1 MIISIYIIFAAL
13 LGSFLASFIYR
24 YVNKN
29 IEADSYVESINI
41 YTEPSFCPA
50 CKTKID
56 WYHLIPVLSYLFLR
70 GKAKCCGATISSRY
84 FLIEIL
90 VISLF
95 LLVFITNASWDLIL
109 FRSFISLTLIF
120 IALIDYQYKIIPLSS
135 LLILFI
141 LALILSSLEGLLIL
155 PEIFVAIISGFLLL
169 ATRWLFFKLKGKEA
183 LGLGDVILF
192 PILIKIGK
200 RITSPRPKAS
210 FPLSLKNNHL
220 VAKRRNPEII
230 ATNISGKINRPS
242 NDESIKAKINNI
254 KSELKGMILY

>member
-95 LLVFITNASWDLIL
+95 LFIFITNDNFGLIFL
-109 FRSFISLTLIF
+109 KSLITLNLIF
-120 IALIDYQYKIIPLSS
+120 IALIDHEHKVIPLSS
-135 LLILFI
+135 LLFLTIFAIVLSQQTNILNLSELFVTLI
-141 LALILSSLEGLLIL
+141 SGLILLSLRWFYLKFKKREGL
-155 PEIFVAIISGFLLL
+155 VVC
-169 ATRWLFFKLKGKEA
+169 KGQYG
-183 LGLGDVILF
+183 LGLVVVHRVALEVGHEL
-192 PILIKIGK
+192 PPQ
-200 RITSPRPKAS
+200 RSP
-210 FPLSLKNNHL
+210 LTQVLHC
-220 VAKRRNPEII
+220 EQC
-230 ATNISGKINRPS
+230 
-242 NDESIKAKINNI
+242 
-254 KSELKGMILY
+254 